1 MVDILLKAIYMF
13 NAIPIKIPMTFI
25 TEIEES
31 TLKFIWNH
39 KRPWI
44 AKAILSKKRN
54 AGGIT
59 IPNFKL
65 YDRAIT
71 IKAEERMVL
80 AQNQIWRPVERIK
93 IEVMKQTGL

>member
-1 MVDILLKAIYMF
+1 MF